1 MLTIE
6 RGLKEEEEEEEEI
19 KLKYYKNFNS
29 VSVHLVQYITEKTK
43 KQQLTST
50 TS

>member
-43 KQQLTST
+43 KT
-50 TS
+50 TVN